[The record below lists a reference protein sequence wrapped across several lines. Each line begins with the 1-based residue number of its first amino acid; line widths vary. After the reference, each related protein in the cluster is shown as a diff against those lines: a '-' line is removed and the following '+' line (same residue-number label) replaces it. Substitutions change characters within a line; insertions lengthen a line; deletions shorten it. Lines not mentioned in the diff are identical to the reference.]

1 MIITDAKKRREEEQI
16 LTVDKYLLMTCHF
29 PPSTTTKAFERITTV
44 DRENHRLSWRNIDYP
59 SWALRAERWQVLT
72 SRSTNNTGTDSTGK
86 SSTQTHYETWEVFD
100 GVLAYFVKWLIGRKL
115 KQAFAAFAD
124 GLQTRCEG

>member
-1 MIITDAKKRREEEQI
+1 MIITDSKMRREKEQI

-72 SRSTNNTGTDSTGK
+72 SRSSSTNTGTDSTGT
-86 SSTQTHYETWEVFD
+86 SRTQTHYETWETF
-100 GVLAYFVKWLIGRKL
+100 
-115 KQAFAAFAD
+115 
-124 GLQTRCEG
+124 